1 MRKFYLAF
9 PICETVSQIDME
21 GRQYSM
27 QIGSRQFKVDFVLKN
42 PIRLALKLYR
52 IFLIY
57 VLFLTFRRMSG
68 MAKVTGL

>member
-27 QIGSRQFKVDFVLKN
+27 QIGSRQFKVDFVLKKSDKAC
-42 PIRLALKLYR
+42 IEALSDFSN
-52 IFLIY
+52 ICFI
-57 VLFLTFRRMSG
+57 SHIP
-68 MAKVTGL
+68 